1 VTAALDGVRVLDF
14 TQMMMGPWATQFL
27 GDLGADVIKVER
39 PRTGEWE
46 RGLRAMG
53 KLLGEDSPFF
63 LAMNRNKKSLTLNL
77 KDERAQDAVKRLAA
91 TADLL
96 VENFRPGVMDRLG
109 LGYDD
114 LRAINPSIVYVTGSG
129 FGPDGPYV
137 DRPGQDLLIQSM
149 SGLAAYGGRRD
160 DPPMPAGSSIVD
172 ASTALLLAF
181 SAMVG
186 LFHRARTGEG
196 QRIDV
201 NLFNTAIALQCQE
214 LAAFLNM
221 PDRWERSEA
230 GIGGAWLSAPFG
242 VYRTTDRHIAIAMA
256 SLTVLSEL
264 LEIPELATYDDE
276 ERAYRDRDDI
286 YRMIQQRLLERDAEA
301 WLALLATRDVW
312 CAPVSMFEDVID
324 DPQVAHNGLL
334 TTVERPDG
342 EPMRVVGMP
351 IRFSATP
358 GTVRAGPPS
367 VGQHT
372 NEVLASVGFSDE
384 EIAAMRDEGAV

>member
-1 VTAALDGVRVLDF
+1 VTAALEGVRVLDF

-39 PRTGEWE
+39 PGVGEWE

-53 KLLGEDSPFF
+53 KLLDGDSPFF

-77 KDERAQDAVKRLAA
+77 KDPRAQDAVKRLAA

-109 LGYDD
+109 LGYED

-137 DRPGQDLLIQSM
+137 DRPGQDLLIQSI

-160 DPPMPAGSSIVD
+160 DPPTPAGSSIVD

-186 LFHRARTGEG
+186 LFHRERTGEG

-201 NLFNTAIALQCQE
+201 NLLSTAVALQCQE
-214 LAAFLNM
+214 LAAFLNL

-242 VYRTTDRHIAIAMA
+242 IYRTADRHIAIAMA
-256 SLTVLSEL
+256 SLSVLAEL
-264 LEIPELATYDDE
+264 LELPELATFDDD
-276 ERAYRDRDDI
+276 ERAYQERDDV
-286 YRMIQQRLLERDAEA
+286 YRMLQARLLERGADT
-301 WLALLATRDVW
+301 WLELLATRDVW
-312 CAPVSMFEDVID
+312 CAPVSRFEDVID
-324 DPQVAHNGLL
+324 DPQVRHNELL

-358 GTVRAGPPS
+358 GEIRSGPPS

-372 NEVLASVGFSDE
+372 DEVLASIGFSDE
-384 EIAAMRDEGAV
+384 EIAAMREEGAV

>member
-1 VTAALDGVRVLDF
+1 MSGALEGVRVLDF

-53 KLLGEDSPFF
+53 KLLDGDSPFF

-77 KDERAQDAVKRLAA
+77 KDTRAQDAVRRLAT
-91 TADLL
+91 TADLV

-109 LGYDD
+109 LGYED
-114 LRAINPSIVYVTGSG
+114 LRAINRSIVYVTGSG

-160 DPPMPAGSSIVD
+160 DPPTPAGSSIVD

-186 LFHRARTGEG
+186 LFHRERTGEG

-201 NLFNTAIALQCQE
+201 NLFSTAVALQCQE
-214 LAAFLNM
+214 LAAFLNL

-242 VYRTTDRHIAIAMA
+242 IYRTADRPIAIAMA
-256 SLTVLSEL
+256 SLSVLAEL
-264 LEIPELATYDDE
+264 LELPVLAGVDDD
-276 ERAYRDRDDI
+276 RAYRERDDV
-286 YRMIQQRLLERDAEA
+286 YRTIQGRLLEGSADA
-301 WLALLATRDVW
+301 WLELLASRDVW
-312 CAPVSMFEDVID
+312 CAPVSTFEDVVD
-324 DPQVAHNGLL
+324 DAQVLHNELL
-334 TTVERPDG
+334 VDVERPNG
-342 EPMRVVGMP
+342 EAMRVVGMP
-351 IRFSATP
+351 VRFSETP
-358 GTVRAGPPS
+358 GSIRSGPPS

-372 NEVLASVGFSDE
+372 DEVLSSVGFSDD
-384 EIAAMRDEGAV
+384 EIAAMREDGVV